1 MTKSETDKIFNAI
14 TSNGCREMDEL
25 RFHQAV
31 NEAIAKN
38 EKLIRE
44 AREKF
49 WLEQI
54 RKDKKGVTK

>member
-14 TSNGCREMDEL
+14 TSNGCREMDEV

-31 NEAIAKN
+31 NEAIAEN
-38 EKLIRE
+38 EKLIKE

-49 WLEQI
+49 WLGQI
-54 RKDKKGVTK
+54 RKNREGVIK